1 MTPAPKKLLLRALQG
16 ERTERP
22 PIWLMR
28 QAGRYLPE
36 YNQVRDAAGGML
48 RLCTSPEH
56 AAEVTLQPLR
66 RFPLD
71 GAILFA
77 DLPQVAHALRSSASS
92 TSPCS
97 AQPRGAGRKRNRI
110 LTCSSTTKGKRGKS
124 VCLIWW
130 T

>member
-1 MTPAPKKLLLRALQG
+1 MTPVPKKLLLRALQG

-28 QAGRYLPE
+28 QAGRYLSE

-48 RLCTSPEH
+48 RLCTSPEY

-77 DLPQVAHALRSSASS
+77 DLPQVAHALGQSLEYREGDALLDPVIRS
-92 TSPCS
+92 TEDITRHIDPT
-97 AQPRGAGRKRNRI
+97 RFHHVNR
-110 LTCSSTTKGKRGKS
+110 TC
-124 VCLIWW
+124 L
-130 T
+130 